1 MFRKISFFVK
11 ITLVVSLF
19 TILIWGIDS
28 YTTVDISDES
38 QSYLKDLGIDK
49 YEVTKIGKVTQIKST
64 YREGIT
70 VSDEEV
76 DKVVDD
82 ELSVAGKFV
91 EITDRDIVKEGD
103 FVEVSY
109 YVYLNNELV
118 NEAKNEI
125 LKVGAGY
132 YGKEFEK
139 N

>member
-49 YEVTKIGKVTQIKST
+49 YEVKKIGKVTQIKST